1 MSQPADPPAQV
12 AGSDTHES
20 QQDKEH
26 QTAWLRAGPEV
37 FHAPGTRFLSRQTI
51 GLSTLA
57 IMASGLAVAAM
68 GHFLAPRP
76 VTSQITAQPTA
87 ARPQMR
93 PAAVLA
99 SNAPPTVSPAPVA
112 TNVTSATA
120 PTAPGAPASPASAV
134 LAPAAPKPEE
144 RTLIAG
150 GITEH
155 RSQGR
160 HQLLAS
166 PPSPAPALPERT
178 AAPSSE
184 DDDQDDAAPP
194 APPSQDQ
201 QPQWHWK
208 KTTTCDSSG
217 RCADHYNPVP
227 ADQ

>member
-1 MSQPADPPAQV
+1 MTLPADPPVQV

-37 FHAPGTRFLSRQTI
+37 FQAPGTRFPSRQTI

-57 IMASGLAVAAM
+57 IMASGLAVTAM

-99 SNAPPTVSPAPVA
+99 SNAPPTVSPAPMA

-120 PTAPGAPASPASAV
+120 PTAPGAPVSPASAV
-134 LAPAAPKPEE
+134 APAALKPEE

-166 PPSPAPALPERT
+166 APSPAPALPERT

-184 DDDQDDAAPP
+184 DDDQDGAAQ
-194 APPSQDQ
+194 PSLDHQ
-201 QPQWHWK
+201 QPHWHWK

-217 RCADHYNPVP
+217 RCADHYNPVS

>member
-1 MSQPADPPAQV
+1 MTQPADPPAQV

-20 QQDKEH
+20 QQDKQH
-26 QTAWLRAGPEV
+26 RTAWLRAGPGA
-37 FHAPGTRFLSRQTI
+37 FHAPGTRFPSRQTI

-87 ARPQMR
+87 ARPQMQR
-93 PAAVLA
+93 AAVLA
-99 SNAPPTVSPAPVA
+99 SNAPPTVSPTPVA
-112 TNVTSATA
+112 TNVTSAN
-120 PTAPGAPASPASAV
+120 APGAPASPASAV

-144 RTLIAG
+144 RTPIAG

-160 HQLLAS
+160 HQPLAS

-178 AAPSSE
+178 ATPSN
-184 DDDQDDAAPP
+184 DDDQDDA

-217 RCADHYNPVP
+217 RCADHYNLVP